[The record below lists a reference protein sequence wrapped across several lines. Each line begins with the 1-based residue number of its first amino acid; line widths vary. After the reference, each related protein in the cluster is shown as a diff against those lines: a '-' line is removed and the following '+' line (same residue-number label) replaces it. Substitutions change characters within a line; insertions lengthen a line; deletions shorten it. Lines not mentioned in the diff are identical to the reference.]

1 MSVNGCGTKNHQAQ
15 AAATKTATK
24 PSIKLPKNIHKNT
37 VGQNKNQDDGLM
49 LSQSDYWIAATA
61 SGKNIAIKNE
71 RVNLSAVM
79 VLMSSLNST
88 EAKPSSLIAIRAL
101 M

>member
-1 MSVNGCGTKNHQAQ
+1 
-15 AAATKTATK
+15 
-24 PSIKLPKNIHKNT
+24 
-37 VGQNKNQDDGLM
+37 
-49 LSQSDYWIAATA
+49 
-61 SGKNIAIKNE
+61 
-71 RVNLSAVM
+71 M

>member
-1 MSVNGCGTKNHQAQ
+1 MAV
-15 AAATKTATK
+15 TA
-24 PSIKLPKNIHKNT
+24 N
-37 VGQNKNQDDGLM
+37 
-49 LSQSDYWIAATA
+49 
-61 SGKNIAIKNE
+61 GKNIAIKNE

-88 EAKPSSLIAIRAL
+88 EAKPSSLIAITAL